1 MITSEV
7 VLVLVFLNTF
17 TFLLLYCTRLKFYG
31 VSLAGFFVSKLV
43 IIFYSR
49 VERAL
54 KELIVT
60 VNSKAHFAHQDEYK
74 GSLDASAKARSV
86 SATNMLEKL
95 VMEKELKFVAFAEEV
110 Q

>member
-7 VLVLVFLNTF
+7 VPVLVFLNTF

-31 VSLAGFFVSKLV
+31 VSLAGFFVSKL
-43 IIFYSR
+43 R

>member
-7 VLVLVFLNTF
+7 VPVLVFLNTF
-17 TFLLLYCTRLKFYG
+17 TFLLLYCTLLKFYG
-31 VSLAGFFVSKLV
+31 VSLAGFFVS
-43 IIFYSR
+43 YSR